1 MSTPHSVRVLPKG
14 ANAPRSKVH
23 TQFNNLIKKLDAERK
38 LLAEWHDVV
47 PRFKARLDTEFEPL
61 DQRYLE
67 RTKDMILL
75 LDDAWENKKLTK
87 TEYVLLS
94 ELICQMIEE
103 LLDMGKGDALEEIYA
118 KHGGR
123 GDEDFR
129 EDDPDA
135 EDLDESLTQLLDEIG
150 LGVAPEMRGDHG
162 EPQAPPKVGAR
173 EARRLA
179 DEAKLQHSV
188 RDVFRKLA
196 SSLHPD
202 RETDPVERERKNALM
217 QRANVAYADNDLL
230 ALLELQFEIAQIDAA
245 GLEALGDDRIK
256 QYIKTLKRQLA
267 DAEMEIDVLQ
277 EVMLGTLS
285 TRGTRRIKPA
295 QLEEFLDAKI
305 QELQEDLAGI
315 EQDLVDFLDKK
326 KLKAF
331 LKNARL
337 DMYEDPDL
345 FW

>member
-1 MSTPHSVRVLPKG
+1 MSNLHSVRVLPKG
-14 ANAPRSKVH
+14 ANTPRSKVH

-38 LLAEWHDVV
+38 LLAEWRDVV
-47 PRFKARLDTEFEPL
+47 PRFRARIESELAPL
-61 DQRYLE
+61 DKRYLE
-67 RTKDMILL
+67 RTKDLVFL
-75 LDDAWENKKLTK
+75 FDDAWENKKLAK
-87 TEYVLLS
+87 NEYALLS
-94 ELICQMIEE
+94 DLICRMTED
-103 LLDMGKGDALEEIYA
+103 LMDMGMGDSLEAIYA
-118 KHGGR
+118 KHGGG
-123 GDEDFR
+123 GDDLME
-129 EDDPDA
+129 
-135 EDLDESLTQLLDEIG
+135 EDLGSEALDDVLKQLLDEIG
-150 LGVAPEMRGDHG
+150 LGGGPEMKG
-162 EPQAPPKVGAR
+162 EDTAHHAPPKVGAR

-245 GLEALGDDRIK
+245 GMEALGDDRIK

-277 EVMLGTLS
+277 EVMLGSLNLT
-285 TRGTRRIKPA
+285 GTRRVKPA
-295 QLEEFLDAKI
+295 KIEEVLDAKI

-331 LKNARL
+331 LKSSRKT
-337 DMYEDPDL
+337 MYEDEDL